1 MQAIADELAAGR
13 AQLLRET
20 IGLSQAQTD
29 WCPAP
34 GHWSIGEVLDHIT
47 VAEAVWGRTISNVL
61 KAAEARGTLPP
72 YPHETVAFRWRPPTA
87 DERWE
92 VPAPE
97 VAVPVPGRPIG
108 ALREALQDQAGWTA
122 RVLGRIAATDPRQF
136 TVMHPILG
144 AMYLA
149 EAYLW
154 AAWHMRVHLKQI
166 LDIKQ
171 ATGFPGSDPTYP
183 HRAGTRVHDRRSQ

>member
-20 IGLSQAQTD
+20 AGLSQAQTD

-61 KAAEARGTLPP
+61 KVAEARGALPP
-72 YPHETVAFRWRPPTA
+72 YPHATVAFRWRPPTA

-97 VAVPVPGRPIG
+97 AAVPVPGKPIV

-136 TVMHPILG
+136 TVIHPILG
-144 AMYLA
+144 AMNLA
-149 EAYLW
+149 EAYLF
-154 AAWHMRVHLKQI
+154 AAWHMRVHLKQL

-171 ATGFPGSDPTYP
+171 ATGFPGSDPNYP
-183 HRAGTRVHDRRSQ
+183 HRAGTRVHDRSSQ